1 MAAFDE
7 GDIVFGVFLNL
18 CKAFDTVNHEILLM
32 KLHKYSIKGLVYMW
46 FSSYLCNRQQ
56 YVTLNGH
63 DSQSQVIKCG
73 VPQGSIL
80 GPLLFLLYVND
91 VANVSSVLF
100 MILFIGDAN
109 VFVQGNNINVHYY
122 DGRITETRGMDLY
135 Q

>member
-1 MAAFDE
+1 
-7 GDIVFGVFLNL
+7 
-18 CKAFDTVNHEILLM
+18 
-32 KLHKYSIKGLVYMW
+32 MW

-80 GPLLFLLYVND
+80 GPLLFLLFVND

-100 MILFIGDAN
+100 MILFTGDAN

-122 DGRITETRGMDLY
+122 DGRITETRGMGL
-135 Q
+135 